1 MSTADETAGS
11 SGELVRRAWA
21 AFASDAQ
28 EPPPLTLRGG
38 CDLDSY
44 LPPSSFDPDQDE
56 PTDEYLERHA
66 FWGLGY
72 LDAASWRHYLPRLME
87 YACTR
92 PDDPAMVVE
101 ALIRSLR
108 PPDRYPPRLASLGA
122 EQEDVVRA
130 FLESLA
136 FGEFG
141 GALHGDA
148 EQALNEWWWPGARAR
163 PTAADIE
170 RQRQTPTEYREVLAD
185 GYRLMLPDTLVS
197 SGMRE
202 ILSESRRVQSWGG
215 LVCGDVHVLVTV
227 NRLLNETRAPEELAR
242 SYARHFL
249 TVAAPVRCEVSGARE
264 AVRIDG
270 ETTIQGPGDPQRI
283 LLIVARATDVFVLTI
298 RTHERPDVSRV
309 VDRIAT
315 SFGVDDV
322 PSG

>member
-1 MSTADETAGS
+1 MSTPGREAWSPD
-11 SGELVRRAWA
+11 ELVSRAWA
-21 AFASDAQ
+21 AFGSDAQ
-28 EPPPLTLRGG
+28 DPPPLTLRGG

-56 PTDEYLERHA
+56 PTDEYLERYA

-72 LDAASWRHYLPRLME
+72 LDAASWRHYLPRLLE
-87 YACTR
+87 YASTH

-101 ALIRSLR
+101 ALIGSLC

-122 EQEDVVRA
+122 NQEDVVRA

-141 GALHGDA
+141 GVLHGDA
-148 EQALNEWWWPGARAR
+148 EQALDEWWGPGARAR

-170 RQRQTPTEYREVLAD
+170 RQRRTPTEYREVLAD
-185 GYRLMLPDTLVS
+185 GYRLVLPDTLVS

-202 ILSESRRVQSWGG
+202 IPCESRRVQTWGG
-215 LVCGDVHVLVTV
+215 VVCGDVHVIVAV
-227 NRLLNETRAPEELAR
+227 NRLLNETRAPDELAR
-242 SYARHFL
+242 WYARHFSI
-249 TVAAPVRCEVSGARE
+249 AAEPARCDVSGAGE
-264 AVRIDG
+264 AVRIEG

-283 LLIVARATDVFVLTI
+283 LLIVARVTDVFVLTV
-298 RTHERPDVSRV
+298 RTHERPDVSSV

-315 SFGVDDV
+315 SFVCR
-322 PSG
+322 